1 MRRVGQEL
9 PQIEREEWEDAMP
22 HLDNAVRELEAVFQL
37 LRIERIPFDRDAAS
51 RTMDATEERLEG
63 DT

>member
-1 MRRVGQEL
+1 
-9 PQIEREEWEDAMP
+9 MP
-22 HLDNAVRELEAVFQL
+22 HLDTAVRELEAVFEV

-51 RTMDATEERLEG
+51 RTMDATEEHFEG